1 MSQRTIDDLNINESN
16 INNVALVKDE
26 QGNEFVCNLDNLVP
40 ASEVDENLRSK
51 CVRNIRPGDS
61 EK

>member
-16 INNVALVKDE
+16 INNVAVVKDE
-26 QGNEFVCNLDNLVP
+26 QGNEFVCNLDYLVP
-40 ASEVDENLRSK
+40 ASEVDESLRSK
-51 CVRNIRPGDS
+51 CVRNIRPENI